1 MKLPAHPLRVIN
13 YTELVFAFVAHV
25 ITIPLLGVLTGLM
38 CGCAV
43 LYTIRIQADGSK
55 PRTKKVAFWG
65 TLGFKLA
72 QLWIHQ
78 TSFLFIFT
86 WSGKTLPFGWPLEMW
101 AWIITLLL
109 FTLDIWALWTT
120 AQEAAEQVMSA
131 ELHERKAEQAE
142 REEKDRTARLEREKL
157 ATEERLA
164 LAKIEADRK
173 LQAKLAA
180 EETRR
185 KEVEEARK
193 IEEAKWKAEEEA
205 RKIEEQRWK
214 AEEERRNREELER
227 KEAERQRKEE
237 ERARKAEEADR
248 KRKEEEETERQR
260 EKWRL
265 QKQNRKINHH
275 QPELAQTEA

>member
-1 MKLPAHPLRVIN
+1 MKSIKQIHPLQIIN

-109 FTLDIWALWTT
+109 FALDIWALWTT
-120 AQEAAEQVMSA
+120 AQEAAEQSQTA
-131 ELHERKAEQAE
+131 EAAERKAEQAE
-142 REEKDRTARLEREKL
+142 REARAERERQ
-157 ATEERLA
+157 AQRERDAETNIRLA
-164 LAKIEADRK
+164 QIRADAKTK
-173 LQAKLAA
+173 AKLAA

-205 RKIEEQRWK
+205 RKLEESKWNA
-214 AEEERRNREELER
+214 AEEARKSAEAER
-227 KEAERQRKEE
+227 KEAERLRKEE
-237 ERARKAEEADR
+237 ERARKAEEAER
-248 KRKEEEETERQR
+248 KRKEEAEKEAQR

-265 QKQNRKINHH
+265 QKKKQKINGEVVH
-275 QPELAQTEA
+275 TET